1 MFEKTL
7 CVKDHEVASSH
18 FINCV
23 LYECIISRVL
33 SIIDYFDNSNYLL
46 YIVHFENNPTM
57 LAMSFHLDTS

>member
-7 CVKDHEVASSH
+7 CIKDREVASSH

-23 LYECIISRVL
+23 LYECIISRAL

-46 YIVHFENNPTM
+46 YVVH
-57 LAMSFHLDTS
+57 